1 MQINNEFTVPLPPDQ
16 AWPILLD
23 LERVAPCLPGATI
36 TSIDGDD
43 FEGRAKI
50 KVGPITAEYKG
61 KARFVDKNA
70 TEHRAVLRASGKD
83 ARGQGNVA
91 ADISLRLVADGTG
104 SKVLVETS
112 MDISGKIAQ
121 FGRGVIND
129 AAGAILGI
137 FAERLG
143 DLMIGDTPQE
153 VADDSNGAPPTT
165 SPAAATPALRTTPT
179 ASTSDTDE
187 ALDLVKLART
197 SRKAKTGDAPT
208 FNTAA
213 APAWIPTIIA
223 VLAALVSV
231 FAAGFTA
238 GTNRR

>member
-61 KARFVDKNA
+61 KARFVDKNES
-70 TEHRAVLRASGKD
+70 EHRAVLRASGKD

-91 ADISLRLVADGTG
+91 ADISLQLVADGPG

-143 DLMIGDTPQE
+143 ELMIDDTPAQAAAGDTTASPD
-153 VADDSNGAPPTT
+153 AAPAPRTT
-165 SPAAATPALRTTPT
+165 KTPAP
-179 ASTSDTDE
+179 DNDE

-197 SRKAKTGDAPT
+197 SRNTKTGDTTT
-208 FNTAA
+208 FDTAA

-223 VLAALVSV
+223 ALAALISV
-231 FAAGFTA
+231 FAAGYTA

>member
-23 LERVAPCLPGATI
+23 LEQVAPCLPGATI

-61 KARFVDKNA
+61 KARFVDKNE

-91 ADISLRLVADGTG
+91 ADISLQLVADGSG

-143 DLMIGDTPQE
+143 ELMIEDTPPATQATTGDT
-153 VADDSNGAPPTT
+153 TT
-165 SPAAATPALRTTPT
+165 SASPATTPKT
-179 ASTSDTDE
+179 TTPDNDE

-197 SRKAKTGDAPT
+197 SRNAKTDATTT

-223 VLAALVSV
+223 ALAALISV
-231 FAAGFTA
+231 FAAGYTA